1 MDNPEEVMQILER
14 FNVTR
19 NPEITAQLEEY
30 ITFVARTGDSVYAW
44 SLVKNLFR
52 EKLVNVIT
60 DFHNET
66 PTKGEKVNHYN
77 NIQQLILCFISRT
90 AAVPKRGSLQLRHN
104 EKDAA
109 REARFFR
116 RSPIHN
122 STYQRAPVR
131 SAQTVFPNR

>member
-66 PTKGEKVNHYN
+66 PTKGKYSWAATT
-77 NIQQLILCFISRT
+77 SR
-90 AAVPKRGSLQLRHN
+90 
-104 EKDAA
+104 D
-109 REARFFR
+109 
-116 RSPIHN
+116 
-122 STYQRAPVR
+122 
-131 SAQTVFPNR
+131 